1 MWPFEWVINLP
12 GALAGSDIAATTF
25 PKTFAYVARFMALLS
40 GRPVVATKVKGA
52 AAAEAIL
59 SYGSSPS
66 GGVVAGDSSGLVLGE
81 EVEITPLDTGKAHP
95 QRGRVSALNKDL
107 IIVEVVLTGQF
118 VGRGSLRV
126 HFPRKGYQVR
136 SVGVK
141 GDSRL

>member
-1 MWPFEWVINLP
+1 MWPLEWVISLP
-12 GALAGSDIAATTF
+12 GALAGSDITATIF

-66 GGVVAGDSSGLVLGE
+66 GGVVAGDSSGLVLGA

-95 QRGRVSALNKDL
+95 QRGRVSALNKDVV
-107 IIVEVVLTGQF
+107 IVEVTPTGQF
-118 VGRGSLRV
+118 AGRGSLRV
-126 HFPRKGYQVR
+126 HFPRKGYQV
-136 SVGVK
+136 SVK